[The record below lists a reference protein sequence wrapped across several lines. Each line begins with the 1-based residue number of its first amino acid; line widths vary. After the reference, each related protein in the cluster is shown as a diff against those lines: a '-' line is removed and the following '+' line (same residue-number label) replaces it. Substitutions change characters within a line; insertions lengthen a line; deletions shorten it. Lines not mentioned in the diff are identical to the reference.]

1 MKVRAFT
8 TLFCVAVALLV
19 APYYW
24 QASAQDKGRERG
36 DWPER
41 DEFRQSYQLAPGAT
55 VEVRNIN
62 GPLEIETTNGNT
74 VEVYVVRSA
83 RTKADLEYRKVIV
96 ENTATSLRVYTEEP
110 PEEVRNDV
118 RVRHRAV
125 LKMPRPSE
133 LTVRNINGNARIG
146 EVDGPVRLGNIN
158 GELEVG
164 HAASFAELSNVNGN
178 MAITIERL
186 SGRGIQMRHVNGN
199 INLRF
204 LDSVNADLDV
214 EMFNGTVNTSLSNM
228 SVQKMSRSSFRGQIG
243 AGGTPINGSHINGVI
258 TIKGAADR

>member
-1 MKVRAFT
+1 MKVRAFIA
-8 TLFCVAVALLV
+8 LFCMAVALLV
-19 APYYW
+19 SPYS
-24 QASAQDKGRERG
+24 SAQDRGRNKG
-36 DWPER
+36 DWSER

-96 ENTATSLRVYTEEP
+96 ESTATSFRVYTQEP
-110 PEEVRNDV
+110 PDEVRNDV
-118 RVRHRAV
+118 HVRHHAI
-125 LKMPRPSE
+125 LKLPRPSE

-146 EVDGPVRLGNIN
+146 EVDGPVHLGNIN

-186 SGRGIQMRHVNGN
+186 GDRGIQMRHVNGD

-204 LDSVNADLDV
+204 LDGVNADLDM
-214 EMFNGTVNTSLSNM
+214 EMFNGTVNSSLSNM
-228 SVQKMSRSSFRGQIG
+228 SVQKTNRSSFRGQIG
-243 AGGTPINGSHINGVI
+243 AGGTPISGSHINGVI
-258 TIKGAADR
+258 TIKGATDR

>member
-1 MKVRAFT
+1 MKVRTFIA
-8 TLFCVAVALLV
+8 LFCVMVALLI
-19 APYYW
+19 APSSSRV
-24 QASAQDKGRERG
+24 SAQDKGRNKG
-36 DWPER
+36 DYAER

-96 ENTATSLRVYTEEP
+96 ENTATSFRVYTEEP
-110 PEEVRNDV
+110 PDEVRNDV
-118 RVRHRAV
+118 HVRHRAV
-125 LKMPRPSE
+125 LKLPRPSE

-186 SGRGIQMRHVNGN
+186 GDRGIQMRHVNGN

-214 EMFNGTVNTSLSNM
+214 KMFNGTVNSSLSNM
-228 SVQKMSRSSFRGQIG
+228 SVQK
-243 AGGTPINGSHINGVI
+243 T
-258 TIKGAADR
+258 